1 MAEPA
6 AWLRVLADVVAKA
19 IEPLGPSAPLG
30 CHYVQVDGIWEVTL
44 FTESTEVLGGPED
57 GTVKQSRFAVRISEI
72 LDVFQSISNCTWQAH
87 SIGENDDLGPHL
99 AVEGTYKGR
108 QVWLRILAQAPLQ
121 FPPRRV
127 SPIAK
132 LVNDDVW

>member
-1 MAEPA
+1 MSEPA
-6 AWLRVLADVVAKA
+6 AWLRILADVVAKA

-30 CHYVQVDGIWEVTL
+30 CHYVQVDGVWEITL
-44 FTESTEVLGGPED
+44 FTEATEVLGGPED
-57 GTVKQSRFAVRISEI
+57 GTVKQSKFAVRISDI
-72 LDVFQSISNCTWQAH
+72 LDVFQSVSNCSWQAH
-87 SIGENDDLGPHL
+87 HAGENDDLGPHL

-108 QVWLRILAQAPLQ
+108 LIWLRILAQAPER

-127 SPIAK
+127 SPVAK